1 MNQETVSDNKLQNR
15 DSNTF
20 SEMRFHSAIKDRFE
34 ELSNDV
40 EHYLRKYQN
49 AKPYPH
55 IVLDNFLPDKI
66 ADLILDE
73 FPDANSKIWTKL
85 PTADQKGKFVAK
97 DESQFPLHLR
107 ALIHELNSGT
117 FLKFLETL
125 TGISELIADAKV
137 AGGGLHRIERG
148 GKLSVHIDFS
158 HHPTNRLNRRINLL
172 LFLNKNW
179 QSDYGGN
186 FELWTWEKENKK
198 CEKRVLPIFN
208 RCVIFSTTP
217 TSYHGHPEPL
227 NCPDSEFRKSIAL
240 YYFSNSRP
248 AEEDIEHNTLFK
260 TRPNE
265 RTSLD
270 TLLVRAASSGL
281 FRDLMPPILYKN
293 IRKIWNQKFTVEK

>member
-1 MNQETVSDNKLQNR
+1 MREKTFRVESSNIVSD
-15 DSNTF
+15 TF
-20 SEMRFHSAIKDRFE
+20 MIFHSAIEDKFE
-34 ELSNDV
+34 EFLNDV
-40 EHYLRKYQN
+40 ERHKKTYQE

-55 IVLDNFLPDKI
+55 IVFDNFLPEEI

-73 FPDANSKIWTKL
+73 FPDANFQHWTKL
-85 PTADQKGKFVAK
+85 PTEDQKGKLVAK
-97 DESQFPLHLR
+97 DESEFPIYIR

-117 FLKFLETL
+117 FLKFLEKL
-125 TGISELIADAKV
+125 TGIPELIADAKI

-158 HHPTNRLNRRINLL
+158 HHPTNGLNRRINLL

-179 QSDYGGN
+179 SEEYGGN
-186 FELWTWEKENKK
+186 FELWTWRNRNKK

-227 NCPDSEFRKSIAL
+227 TCPNEEARKSIAL
-240 YYFSNSRP
+240 YYFSNGRP
-248 AEEDIEHNTLFK
+248 TEEDIEHNTLFK

-265 RTSLD
+265 RT
-270 TLLVRAASSGL
+270 TLGTLFVRAASSGL
-281 FRDLMPPILYKN
+281 FRDLMPPILYRT
-293 IRKIWNQKFTVEK
+293 IRKIWNQKFTVQK

>member
-1 MNQETVSDNKLQNR
+1 MIEEIVQGKSQNLVNK
-15 DSNTF
+15 TF
-20 SEMRFHSAIKDRFE
+20 SGGMFHSAIKNRVE
-34 ELSNDV
+34 ELLNDV
-40 EHYLRKYQN
+40 ERYIKTYKE

-73 FPDANSKIWTKL
+73 FPAADSNIWTKL
-85 PTADQKGKFVAK
+85 PTEDQKGKFVAK
-97 DESQFPLHLR
+97 DESQFPLNIRL
-107 ALIHELNSGT
+107 LIHELNSGT
-117 FLKFLETL
+117 FLKFLEQL
-125 TGISELIADAKV
+125 TGMTELITDAKI
-137 AGGGLHRIERG
+137 AGGGLHRIEQG
-148 GKLSVHIDFS
+148 GKLSVHVDFS
-158 HHPTNRLNRRINLL
+158 HHPTNGLNRRINLL

-179 QSDYGGN
+179 QEEYGGN
-186 FELWTWEKENKK
+186 FELWTWDKGNKK

-227 NCPDSEFRKSIAL
+227 NCPDSESRKSIAL
-240 YYFSNSRP
+240 YYFSNGRP

-265 RTSLD
+265 QTSLG

-281 FRDLMPPILYKN
+281 FRDLMPPILYRY
-293 IRKIWNQKFTVEK
+293 IRKIWNQKFTIEK